1 MAKYIVYCFNR
12 AGRIHRS
19 EWIDA
24 NGDEDALDKARAM
37 ELPDGCE
44 VWERERCVGTVDGTG
59 RE

>member
-24 NGDEDALDKARAM
+24 DSDEDALAKTRAM
-37 ELPDGCE
+37 HLTHKCE
-44 VWERERCVGTVDGTG
+44 VWERNRLVGTVEGTG
-59 RE
+59 

>member
-24 NGDEDALDKARAM
+24 QNDDQALATARAM
-37 ELPDGCE
+37 KLPHGCE
-44 VWERERCVGTVDGTG
+44 VWQRDRCVGSIAK
-59 RE
+59 ELE